1 LLDYEEDP
9 ILNEKM
15 EMETLEKNIELHAEA
30 EGGGGLGGPGTP

>member
-30 EGGGGLGGPGTP
+30 EGGGAGGPGTP